1 MPKIS
6 TYALSSPAELTDE
19 LIGSDISKNTKN
31 FTVGSIVDIT
41 GIPAGTQNT
50 ISMFSSTGLVDS
62 ISTQLGPNVEGLYQ
76 IKNTNVDRFIIDK
89 PSSVTS
95 GDPEYL
101 ITQDGNYKVS
111 MGWDDDGEGFG
122 FLYNWSGNGWRFG
135 AAGNNPELTIVTT
148 AGSEGVVVENKLTVN
163 KAIVSTV
170 VNGLPPFV
178 VTSNATVDN
187 LNAEFFNGFG
197 SLDFIN
203 ATSNINQDVNGEKA
217 FTDIT
222 TFRNFVS
229 QTNLGGST
237 YFGNGTGYN
246 DDLTTNNNA
255 GFGFQ
260 ALRDNTS
267 GNCNV
272 AIGYRSLANNT
283 IGADNSSIGERALFN
298 LSGASD
304 NNVAFGNKAG
314 QNIVFNNNALTVSN
328 KSIDRKSVV

>member
-19 LIGSDISKNTKN
+19 LIGSNISKDTKN

-50 ISMFSSTGLVDS
+50 ISMFSNTGLVDS
-62 ISTQLGPNVEGLYQ
+62 ISTQLGPDVEGLYQ

-163 KAIVSTV
+163 EGIVLKS
-170 VNGLPPFV
+170 P
-178 VTSNATVDN
+178 
-187 LNAEFFNGFG
+187 
-197 SLDFIN
+197 
-203 ATSNINQDVNGEKA
+203 
-217 FTDIT
+217 
-222 TFRNFVS
+222 
-229 QTNLGGST
+229 
-237 YFGNGTGYN
+237 NGTAYTVRVT
-246 DDLTTNNNA
+246 DA
-255 GFGFQ
+255 GV
-260 ALRDNTS
+260 L
-267 GNCNV
+267 V
-272 AIGYRSLANNT
+272 
-283 IGADNSSIGERALFN
+283 
-298 LSGASD
+298 
-304 NNVAFGNKAG
+304 
-314 QNIVFNNNALTVSN
+314 VS
-328 KSIDRKSVV
+328 